1 MLGEIVKYV
10 WDFCRSRK
18 FWNVFSLFHSKKK
31 KFGIVK
37 RVISDNIVKR
47 PMTMTKPSDTCYE
60 AQAVYFTEG
69 GSCTKAL
76 IK

>member
-1 MLGEIVKYV
+1 MCGISVDRENSGMSFL
-10 WDFCRSRK
+10 
-18 FWNVFSLFHSKKK
+18 FSILKKK